1 MIRNPYRNYV
11 CNVNLMCI
19 FLMSQKT
26 ISNRIRSYI
35 PNTKLL
41 HNKPKKDWN
50 KHNIHVLIV
59 SRKMIINDNNKRNYS
74 RYKSEPRFH
83 SHFWVVLIFL
93 FFLNS
98 FLLFFVFDFRLPYFF
113 PLNRILYN
121 WPVYRLPKQFSF
133 RFNMFTC
140 MPYFR
145 ILFFS
150 SFLRTMD
157 IK

>member
-19 FLMSQKT
+19 FLMFQKT
-26 ISNRIRSYI
+26 ISNRIRSHI

-74 RYKSEPRFH
+74 RNKSEPRFH

-93 FFLNS
+93 FF
-98 FLLFFVFDFRLPYFF
+98 FLIRFFCFSHSIFVYLIFSPSIEFF
-113 PLNRILYN
+113 IIDLYTDYQSNFLSVSICLRVCRISEY
-121 WPVYRLPKQFSF
+121 
-133 RFNMFTC
+133 C
-140 MPYFR
+140 
-145 ILFFS
+145 FFLAS
-150 SFLRTMD
+150 SVRW
-157 IK
+157 I